1 MCVRSVGPV
10 FFPLDK
16 AWGLDASLYSPE
28 LKRQMV
34 WLSGLLPYGQAE
46 AVMQRIGK
54 RTISDSSLWRTV
66 ERQGQRLTAEA
77 ETSECVATVKNG
89 AFQVRGTQAALA
101 QRASKELS
109 STAARIGITPWA
121 LGS

>member
-16 AWGLDASLYSPE
+16 AWDLDASIYSPE
-28 LKRQMV
+28 LKRDLV
-34 WLSGLLPYGQAE
+34 WLSELLPYAQAE

-66 ERQGQRLTAEA
+66 ERQGQRLAAEA
-77 ETSECVATVKNG
+77 EPTDLVAGGKTGG
-89 AFQVRGTQAALA
+89 ARTRRSGEEGRMEVGVGGMRCEGVR
-101 QRASKELS
+101 E
-109 STAARIGITPWA
+109 
-121 LGS
+121 